1 MLGINH
7 LYMDHFPYI
16 KLPEVI
22 RQSLFSRWSTPQPRA
37 ALHPN
42 SCGSRSAITIQYT
55 YRIIYIIVYIYTL
68 IYTYVNVYIYIFV
81 YNYICMYIYIY
92 VYLYIYVCI
101 SLSINQLGIASIIPK
116 ATLPLGHRGDLV
128 TLRLRCHILGG
139 SPRYP
144 KTLPCQL

>member
-1 MLGINH
+1 MIRIYDVHWCPGEIPFLAALVFIFLLCFPLLLVDLSSFSAWCRFNNAKYPLVICFKQLWNIAMLGINH

-55 YRIIYIIVYIYTL
+55 YRIIYTYIYNCIH
-68 IYTYVNVYIYIFV
+68 IYTYIH
-81 YNYICMYIYIY
+81 M
-92 VYLYIYVCI
+92 
-101 SLSINQLGIASIIPK
+101 
-116 ATLPLGHRGDLV
+116 
-128 TLRLRCHILGG
+128 
-139 SPRYP
+139 
-144 KTLPCQL
+144 